1 MAKKTFEQSLK
12 QLEEII
18 EDLES
23 ADMPLEKALKKFE
36 EGIKLSKYCSTKLD
50 ETERKISILTKDQE
64 GNLSEKPFLTETF
77 ENSS

>member
-18 EDLES
+18 EELES
-23 ADMPLEKALKKFE
+23 GDLPLEKALKKFE
-36 EGIKLSKYCSTKLD
+36 EGVKLSKYCSVKLD
-50 ETERKISILTKDQE
+50 ETERKISILTKDQD
-64 GNLSEKPFLTETF
+64 GNLTEKPFISETL

>member
-18 EDLES
+18 DELES
-23 ADMPLEKALKKFE
+23 GDLTLEKALKKFE
-36 EGIKLSKYCSTKLD
+36 EGVKLSKYCSAKLD

-64 GNLSEKPFLTETF
+64 GNLSEKPFLSETV